1 MNESISF
8 SSRWKIMSILLLCGL
23 LVFFSQITFNDTIRS
38 GWFIYIKTAIIIGF
52 LSYAIYCFRYK
63 NFDRIGRISFTF
75 FTAALA
81 MFLGLY
87 LGKYITSLAHLSHAS
102 LSGFT
107 LSKLSEDMIIII
119 TILLL
124 NKISGG
130 NRKSLYLTFGK
141 WKLGLLIGVPIFLII
156 SFLAVL
162 QSRLSGIS
170 PEFLIRVSPSI
181 FLIVFA
187 DGFMEELLFRG
198 LFLKP
203 FSSVIGDRFS
213 NILTAVL
220 FALAHIQITYISEII
235 LFLSVLFVL
244 GLIWGFIIQR
254 TKSLLASVLFHA
266 GADLLIIVP
275 ALDSYGITI

>member
-1 MNESISF
+1 
-8 SSRWKIMSILLLCGL
+8 MSILLVCGL

-38 GWFIYIKTAIIIGF
+38 GWFIYIKLATIIVF
-52 LSYAIYCFRYK
+52 LIFAIYRFRYK
-63 NFDRIGRISFTF
+63 AFDHIGRISYVF

-87 LGKYITSLAHLSHAS
+87 LGKYITSLVHLSQTS
-102 LSGFT
+102 LRGFT

-124 NKISGG
+124 IKISGG
-130 NRKSLYLTFGK
+130 NRKSLYLTLGK
-141 WKLGLLIGVPIFLII
+141 LKLGLLIGVPIFLIV

-162 QSRLSGIS
+162 QSRLSNIS
-170 PEFLIRVSPSI
+170 PELLIRLSPSI
-181 FLIVFA
+181 LLIVLA

-203 FSSVIGDRFS
+203 FSGVIGDRSS
-213 NILTAVL
+213 NILTAII

-235 LFLSVLFVL
+235 LFLSVLFAL
-244 GLIWGFIIQR
+244 GLLWGFIIQR
-254 TKSLLASVLFHA
+254 TNSLLASVLFHA
-266 GADLLIIVP
+266 GTDLLIIVP
-275 ALDSYGITI
+275 ALDAYGITI